1 MATSEWICLIEC
13 VLGYLRTQDVILSDL
28 NSYTPLFKI

>member
-1 MATSEWICLIEC
+1 MGTSEWVWLIEC

-28 NSYTPLFKI
+28 KSYAPLLKI